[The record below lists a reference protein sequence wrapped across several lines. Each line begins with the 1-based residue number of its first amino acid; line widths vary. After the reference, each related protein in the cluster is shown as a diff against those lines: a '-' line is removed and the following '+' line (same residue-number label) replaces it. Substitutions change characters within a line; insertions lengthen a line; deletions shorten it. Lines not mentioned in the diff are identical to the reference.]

1 MEWHDR
7 VHAFHLHIKT
17 GSGGQVQRLFQLS
30 SGDDSALNDNSGHRV
45 GMNGWIQAKAGRI
58 DDRQIVGV
66 GRERGC

>member
-7 VHAFHLHIKT
+7 IYAFHLHIKT
-17 GSGGQVQRLFQLS
+17 GSGNQVKRLFQLS

-58 DDRQIVGV
+58 DDRQVV
-66 GRERGC
+66 